1 MNSAVSTP
9 SVEWSMT
16 CTRRWYRL
24 RLTTDD
30 AGRREALGALIV
42 GRLDV
47 LLRAVD
53 LDQLAPIP

>member
-9 SVEWSMT
+9 SVQRST
-16 CTRRWYRL
+16 GPWYQL
-24 RLTTDD
+24 RLTTGD
-30 AGRREALGALIV
+30 AERREALGALIV

-47 LLRAVD
+47 LLSAVG

>member
-9 SVEWSMT
+9 SVQRST
-16 CTRRWYRL
+16 WYQL
-24 RLTTDD
+24 RLTGD
-30 AGRREALGALIV
+30 AERREALGALIV

-47 LLRAVD
+47 LLSAVG